1 MNLEELKKSYET
13 KKDLINQRLDDFKK
27 EKNDDELFAELA
39 FCLLTPQSKAK
50 LCWLSIEKLKEKGL
64 LFSSSSTKIRPW
76 ITTVRFCDNKS
87 RYIEEAQNKFPSVK
101 EVLKKEPEQ
110 AREWLVENIKGYG
123 YKEASHF
130 LRNIGILDFAILDR
144 HILKNLKKYG
154 VIKEIPK
161 SLTPKKYFEI
171 EKRMKEFSAIIGISL
186 AELDLLFWSQETGEV
201 FK

>member
-1 MNLEELKKSYET
+1 MDLDELKKSYESKKALINKRLDEFQKP
-13 KKDLINQRLDDFKK
+13 KKDDD
-27 EKNDDELFAELA
+27 LFAELA

-50 LCWLSIEKLKEKGL
+50 LCWSSIERLKQRGL
-64 LFSSSSTKIRPW
+64 LYSNSKEIRPW

-87 RYIEEAQNKFPSVK
+87 RYIEEAQAKLSDVK
-101 EVLKKEPEQ
+101 KILKKSPDQ

-130 LRNIGILDFAILDR
+130 LRNVGILDFAILDR
-144 HILKNLKKYG
+144 HILKNLKRYG
-154 VIKEIPK
+154 VIEQVPK
-161 SLTPKKYFEI
+161 ALTPKRYKEI
-171 EKRMKEFSAIIGISL
+171 EKQMKEFSASIGISL